1 MHLAESIQLVRIGH
15 ITSSLK
21 YSEIIFQSSRV
32 EKPKYINFVIM
43 CMLNIHNYSTL
54 IWIEMNLSIVIW
66 HLLFRNCFPRPC
78 SGKAVLTLFH
88 FCCFVVSLL
97 CFGFVEAIYFVI
109 VMPKTFICANILFLF
124 WCYCSLMQFL
134 SSFLLWY
141 ELSDASV
148 IFML

>member
-1 MHLAESIQLVRIGH
+1 MHLAESVQLVRIGH

-88 FCCFVVSLL
+88 FCCFVVLL
-97 CFGFVEAIYFVI
+97 SASYVLDLLK
-109 VMPKTFICANILFLF
+109 PFIL
-124 WCYCSLMQFL
+124 
-134 SSFLLWY
+134 LLWCLRH
-141 ELSDASV
+141 LSV
-148 IFML
+148 PIFCFYFDVTVL